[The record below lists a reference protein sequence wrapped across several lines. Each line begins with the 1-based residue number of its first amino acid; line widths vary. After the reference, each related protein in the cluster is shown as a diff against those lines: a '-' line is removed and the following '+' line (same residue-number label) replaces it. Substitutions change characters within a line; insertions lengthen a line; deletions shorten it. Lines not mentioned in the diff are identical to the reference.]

1 MHGYDRISAGQTS
14 ESVASVPGTH
24 ALVDRLNAGEPYA
37 VAFGGQGGSWVE
49 SLEELVT
56 SAGIE
61 SELTNLVGEADLL
74 LEPVARELV
83 VVRPNGFEP
92 LSFVRALAAGEPL
105 PPPNQ
110 LYSVAVSGPGILLTQ
125 MAAMRAIQRQGLDL
139 IGAPPV
145 AVEGHSRGILA
156 VESMKYHGE
165 RDVEILAMA
174 QIIGAAGS
182 LVSRRRGM
190 VGRGDKSPMVSVT
203 NADPDRIAE
212 LLEEFSKDVRT
223 VLPPILSI
231 RNGRRAVVIT
241 GTPEQLGRFELY
253 CSKVTEKEQAE
264 RKNKL

>member
-1 MHGYDRISAGQTS
+1 
-14 ESVASVPGTH
+14 
-24 ALVDRLNAGEPYA
+24 
-37 VAFGGQGGSWVE
+37 
-49 SLEELVT
+49 
-56 SAGIE
+56 
-61 SELTNLVGEADLL
+61 
-74 LEPVARELV
+74 
-83 VVRPNGFEP
+83 
-92 LSFVRALAAGEPL
+92 
-105 PPPNQ
+105 
-110 LYSVAVSGPGILLTQ
+110 
-125 MAAMRAIQRQGLDL
+125 
-139 IGAPPV
+139 
-145 AVEGHSRGILA
+145 
-156 VESMKYHGE
+156 YHGE

-264 RKNKL
+264 RKNKLRGGAVFSPVFTGVQVEVGFHTPRLADGIELVDRWAEETGIDTAL